1 MSMLSSEGI
10 VGRWGKYGQYY
21 LVPSDIMSTLAEDE
35 RCEMAAV
42 KGLHPAFQHHSYLF
56 RRKVL
61 RIFGGAFHVYD
72 ESGSLIL
79 FSEQKSFKLKEDF
92 RIYGDEN
99 QTEELLT
106 IKTPQILDLG
116 ATYNVQDSTTGDPVG
131 AIRRKFLK
139 SLLKDEWVFLSSTGQ
154 EIGRMAE
161 KTLLGAL
168 LSRVINLIPQRYD
181 IVAADGRTLAE
192 IRQHFNPFVL
202 KYSMSI
208 LEPNPSIDRRLLIA
222 SGVLLA
228 GIERRQK

>member
-1 MSMLSSEGI
+1 MSAI
-10 VGRWGKYGQYY
+10 
-21 LVPSDIMSTLAEDE
+21 AEDE
-35 RCEMAAV
+35 RCEMATV

-61 RIFGGAFHVYD
+61 RVFGGAFHVYD
-72 ESGSLIL
+72 ESGRLLL

-99 QTEELLT
+99 KTEELLN
-106 IKTPQILDLG
+106 IKTPQILDFG
-116 ATYNVQDSTTGDPVG
+116 ATYNVQDSTTGEPVG

-139 SLLKDEWVFLSSTGQ
+139 SLLKDEWDFLSTTGQ
-154 EIGRMAE
+154 EIGKVAE
-161 KTLLGAL
+161 SSWLRAFLAR
-168 LSRVINLIPQRYD
+168 SINLIPQQYTV
-181 IVAADGRTLAE
+181 VAADGRTVAQ

-208 LEPNPSIDRRLLIA
+208 LDPNPSIDRRLLIA